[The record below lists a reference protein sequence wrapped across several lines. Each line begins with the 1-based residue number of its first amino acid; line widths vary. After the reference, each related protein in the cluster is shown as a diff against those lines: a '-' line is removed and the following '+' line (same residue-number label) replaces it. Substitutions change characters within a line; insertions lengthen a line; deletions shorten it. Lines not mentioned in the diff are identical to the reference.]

1 MNSVRRNRLKK
12 SLFNGTPTQ
21 PCCYCGRLLTFKKA
35 TLEHLIQRSKG
46 GKQANNLAI
55 ACRPCNNYRG
65 NYSVEEW
72 KKIVC
77 SPGFDYDDFKSAQ
90 SIRIFPD
97 TYVLMYACL
106 LNRGRLLERKYL
118 K

>member
-1 MNSVRRNRLKK
+1 MSHSKRKQNWKKDLFENSLTK
-12 SLFNGTPTQ
+12 
-21 PCCYCGRLLTFKKA
+21 PCCYCGRELHFFQA
-35 TLEHLIQRSKG
+35 TLEHLIPKSKG
-46 GKQANNLAI
+46 GKNQGNLAI

-77 SPGFDYDDFKSAQ
+77 SPGFRYKDFNQKYS
-90 SIRIFPD
+90 D
-97 TYVLMYACL
+97 TYGLMYLTLA
-106 LNRGRLLERKYL
+106 RTGRLIEKKYL